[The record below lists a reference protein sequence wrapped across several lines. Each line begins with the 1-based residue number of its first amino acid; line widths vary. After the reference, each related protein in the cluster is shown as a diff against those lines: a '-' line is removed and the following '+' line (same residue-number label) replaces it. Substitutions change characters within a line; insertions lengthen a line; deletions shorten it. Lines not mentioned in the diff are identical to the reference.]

1 MFLIGLRQQHH
12 RCQYH
17 QNLGQEDL
25 GPIMVDH
32 GRPIMVDLGRDQQT
46 RDPDLHQQRKDKD
59 LDLLR
64 AEGEIEE
71 IEEALLRIFLQDH
84 QAKLE

>member
-32 GRPIMVDLGRDQQT
+32 GRDHQT
-46 RDPDLHQQRKDKD
+46 RDPDLHQQRKDND

-71 IEEALLRIFLQDH
+71 IEEVLLRIFLQDH